1 MHPLLRDSLLAARPP
16 IRVAAGG
23 AEVCVVHLA
32 TTPSTNDAAAALADE
47 RPGTPLVVTAETQS
61 ASRGRLGRTWAS
73 PPGGLWMSLAWPSPT
88 SRVHLSE
95 LATAPLLAGLAIAE
109 AVDRE
114 LSRAA
119 RGDRPPTA
127 MLRWPN
133 DVLLTGR
140 KVAGV
145 LCERRVRADGGTGAT
160 GPRASGAGGG
170 AGGAPIIIGLGVN
183 VNNDTGAM
191 TRAATSAMR
200 TPPVALCEVARAWL
214 SVESL
219 RDAVLDALLPR
230 LRRLSA
236 GASGGLSAEDRA
248 AIGDRLA
255 DVGATVEVRDS
266 ASPAAGPVRARGRV
280 MGVDA
285 SGRLM
290 LRTPTGDVT
299 LESGELSVR
308 PAHD

>member
-88 SRVHLSE
+88 SSIHLSE

-145 LCERRVRADGGTGAT
+145 LCERRVRADGGG
-160 GPRASGAGGG
+160 S
-170 AGGAPIIIGLGVN
+170 PIIIGLGVN

-191 TRAATSAMR
+191 TLAATSAMR